1 MLNAGRETRQTI
13 VGQKEAKGDF
23 STALDANEIF
33 HFPFHISY
41 FSQFFIFHFTARIH
55 FEVRR

>member
-13 VGQKEAKGDF
+13 DGQKEAKGDF
-23 STALDANEIF
+23 STGLDANEIF

-41 FSQFFIFHFTARIH
+41 FSFFILQREFISKCDAK
-55 FEVRR
+55 